1 MSNLLAL
8 IKGKRQEIAA
18 KRLSRNLNTSKPPL
32 GISYLRVFPNPVNPD
47 DVFYQAFGMHFVKT
61 VEAGKEKKVAVLC
74 KSATH
79 DEACELCEGIME
91 AKAIH
96 KGNKAMDEVISEMRA
111 SRRFLMNGTITPTP
125 DITTAEKT
133 ELVELPQTVFEDV
146 LKLIEEDMTD
156 EIGEPLSAENG
167 YCFKINRTGSGRDTE
182 YSVSPSRKDGKMAIP
197 AKLMAETHNLLEFAN
212 SQFDINK
219 ASQVAKAIGA
229 VTGVSIGISSTL
241 SLPATGTDGTAAA
254 LPGFSSTTTTT
265 TVAAEAAAEAASVEY
280 KAPETA
286 TLPDPEPPVA
296 TPTGEAVNQ
305 DDLDDM
311 MKELAAL

>member
-18 KRLSRNLNTSKPPL
+18 KRLSRNLNTVKPAL
-32 GISYLRVFPNPVNPD
+32 GISYLRVFPNPSNPD

-61 VEAGKEKKVAVLC
+61 TEAGKEKKVAVLC

-79 DEACELCEGIME
+79 DEPCELCEGIME

-96 KGNKAMDEVISEMRA
+96 KGNKAMEETITEMRA
-111 SRRFLMNGTITPTP
+111 SRRFLLNGTLTPTP

-133 ELVELPQTVFEDV
+133 DLVELPQTVFEDV

-167 YCFKINRTGSGRDTE
+167 YCFKINRKGSGRETE
-182 YSVSPSRKDGKMAIP
+182 YEVSPSRKEGKAAIP
-197 AKLMAETHNLLEFAN
+197 AKLLAETHNLLEFAN
-212 SQFDINK
+212 AQYEVNK
-219 ASQVAKAIGA
+219 AAQVAKAIGA

-241 SLPATGTDGTAAA
+241 SLPATGTDGAAAA
-254 LPGFSSTTTTT
+254 LPGFSSTTTETI
-265 TVAAEAAAEAASVEY
+265 ASEAAKEASAVEY
-280 KAPETA
+280 KASEPM
-286 TLPDPEPPVA
+286 PEPTPEPKA
-296 TPTGEAVNQ
+296 AEPTGESV
-305 DDLDDM
+305 DSEDLDAM
-311 MKELAAL
+311 MAALAGL